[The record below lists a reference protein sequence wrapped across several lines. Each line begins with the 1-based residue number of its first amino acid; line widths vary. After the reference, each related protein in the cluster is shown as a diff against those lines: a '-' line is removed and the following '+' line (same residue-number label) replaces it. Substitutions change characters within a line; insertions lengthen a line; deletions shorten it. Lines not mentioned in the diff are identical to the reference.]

1 MKVHDRA
8 IILILKTFKECI
20 VIPSNYILRFVN
32 ENRCMCITDIDHAV
46 RNIYMMGYPCE
57 NIVKEL
63 FTLHLHQEL

>member
-8 IILILKTFKECI
+8 IILILKTVKECI

-32 ENRCMCITDIDHAV
+32 EKMHVFIADIDHAE
-46 RNIYMMGYPCE
+46 RNIYTMGYPCE